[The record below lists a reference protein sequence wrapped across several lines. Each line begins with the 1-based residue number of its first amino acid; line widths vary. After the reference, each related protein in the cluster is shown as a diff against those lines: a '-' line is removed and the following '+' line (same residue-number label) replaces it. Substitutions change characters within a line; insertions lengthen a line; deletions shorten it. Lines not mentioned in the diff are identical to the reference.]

1 MSEFAF
7 KIKEEGVGQSG
18 SYQETESIPR
28 IVNREFN
35 RKKY

>member
-7 KIKEEGVGQSG
+7 KIKEEGVGQLG
-18 SYQETESIPR
+18 SYLETESIPH